1 MSSSG
6 QIAGRRVRQDS
17 LSRLSEKIGHFR
29 ELRAKKKIINTNL
42 IVIHRSNKIG
52 QALNLPKVLNLN
64 PRSIYNKKEE
74 FMTFVKEHDVS
85 LICMSESWERESLG
99 LDKLINLDNYEII
112 SSVSQRKEKGGRPAI
127 LVDKTNFN
135 VENITDSVDIPWGIE
150 IVWAVLTPK
159 DATNAS
165 TIQKIVVASAYNKPK
180 KQNNLKTLSI
190 HSRGLQS
197 A

>member
-1 MSSSG
+1 M
-6 QIAGRRVRQDS
+6 RN
-17 LSRLSEKIGHFR
+17 KIKNFR
-29 ELRAKKKIINTNL
+29 EQRKSKHAQTLTVVK
-42 IVIHRSNKIG
+42 RSNKVF

-99 LDKLINLDNYEII
+99 LDKLITLDNYEII

-165 TIQKIVVASAYNKPK
+165 TIQKIVLASVYNKPK
-180 KQNNLKTLSI
+180 SRKTGKL
-190 HSRGLQS
+190 
-197 A
+197 